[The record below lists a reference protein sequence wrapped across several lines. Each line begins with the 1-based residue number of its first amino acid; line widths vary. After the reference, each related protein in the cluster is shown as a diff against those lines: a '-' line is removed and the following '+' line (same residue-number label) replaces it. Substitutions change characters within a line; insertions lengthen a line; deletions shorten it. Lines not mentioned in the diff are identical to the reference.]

1 MKIKRIAI
9 LTSGGDA
16 PGMNTA
22 IFGAYNACIN
32 NNIVPYGVIGGYDG
46 LIDNKFVKLS
56 FEMLRGSIDKGGSLL
71 KTSRSPR
78 FLKDSHFKK
87 ALKNLVDN
95 KIDALI
101 VIGGDG
107 SIRGAIKLRD
117 SGINVNTLP
126 TTIDNDLNFT
136 FTIGYDTATNN
147 IVNAVD
153 NIMDSLYSFGY
164 GAVVKIMGR
173 DCPDLV
179 NSVADALHTDLIVTK
194 SDFDLNKLTKQ
205 IKSKLD
211 DNHLPPVVLVLESVV
226 DCTSLAETLQEK
238 CKIQFRPHILGYIQ
252 RGGNPSAFD
261 RKYGYTAGNMAVEMI
276 IKNQANCAIGM
287 VGNSLMSKSLE
298 DCIKKI

>member
-117 SGINVNTLP
+117 SGINVITLP